1 MKSNFTTVLKKKAIA
16 NVPSFSDM
24 KANRI
29 KVIANSP
36 NYPNSVTLPMDA
48 YCDMNTDG
56 YVFYNAATGDTYAM
70 TAVDVSTALN
80 SMIKDKKCVV
90 IQDEISLKEPGEIY
104 WFAHTTGDIV
114 VADDSGLCVNAL
126 NGEP

>member
-16 NVPSFSDM
+16 NVLSFSDM

-80 SMIKDKKCVV
+80 SMIKDKKCWKPNTK
-90 IQDEISLKEPGEIY
+90 DDADLLRLTFDSLIDHK
-104 WFAHTTGDIV
+104 F
-114 VADDSGLCVNAL
+114 
-126 NGEP
+126 